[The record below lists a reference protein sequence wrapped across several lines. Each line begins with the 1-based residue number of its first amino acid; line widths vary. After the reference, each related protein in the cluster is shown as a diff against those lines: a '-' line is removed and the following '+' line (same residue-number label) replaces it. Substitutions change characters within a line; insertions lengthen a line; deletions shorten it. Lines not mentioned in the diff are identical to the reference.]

1 MNGYIKV
8 AAGRDEESC
17 VSEEV
22 RMAWASVVCAA
33 AVFLLGST
41 SVSAGTTRSAH
52 ELRAENVVLR
62 ALNDKLRALVDRKR
76 RGDSVAVKEEMRG
89 LGSLG
94 PEEISLLERVSA
106 SSSSRMTIGDTPCVE
121 VDDQAGVDQATSN
134 FCLAPA
140 ECQERMFNCRRHC
153 VQKCWQ
159 TDYAKGGAAPGAGD
173 LDQDRLEQINNRVE
187 QKLKEIGIDL
197 GCTPCTGESTVVG
210 KGTGGGKD
218 NHGDSG
224 SERHSESASESGSK
238 SSIAP
243 TEIKHRF
250 ASLRANGKAL
260 EETLAD
266 EEGVVQL
273 E

>member
-1 MNGYIKV
+1 MRAVLLSFGAV
-8 AAGRDEESC
+8 
-17 VSEEV
+17 
-22 RMAWASVVCAA
+22 ASVALA
-33 AVFLLGST
+33 L
-41 SVSAGTTRSAH
+41 AGTAPVSVVGTFRPEEDRDVEGARREPHSME
-52 ELRAENVVLR
+52 ELRRENEALARLNERLR
-62 ALNDKLRALVDRKR
+62 AIIREKKRQGGTVALQGVL
-76 RGDSVAVKEEMRG
+76 SPA
-89 LGSLG
+89 
-94 PEEISLLERVSA
+94 EIALIETASSA
-106 SSSSRMTIGDTPCVE
+106 SVETSTDEAPCVE
-121 VDDQAGVDQATSN
+121 VDDEPGVDQATSN